1 MNQRGGPKKLSPG
14 TALKVKKKQMNW
26 GVPVE
31 KKAVLTEA

>member
-14 TALKVKKKQMNW
+14 TALKVKEEQMNW
-26 GVPVE
+26 GAPEE